1 MGTPSHIR
9 AVGRFRGSTVPITAT
24 IKSFLELSG
33 IGRSKLYELLADGSL
48 ESIYVG
54 TRRLVL
60 LDSYHRFI
68 ECQRAKVRK

>member
-1 MGTPSHIR
+1 MGSFSHIR
-9 AVGRFRGSTVPITAT
+9 ADREFRGSTVPITAT
-24 IKSFLELSG
+24 IKNFLELSG
-33 IGRSKLYELLADGSL
+33 LGRSKVYELLADGSI

-68 ECQRAKVRK
+68 ERQRAAVQK